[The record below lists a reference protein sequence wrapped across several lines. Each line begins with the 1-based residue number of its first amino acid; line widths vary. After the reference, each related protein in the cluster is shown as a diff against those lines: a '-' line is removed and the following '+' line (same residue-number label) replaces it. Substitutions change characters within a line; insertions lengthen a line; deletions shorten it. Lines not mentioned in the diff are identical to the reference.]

1 MIKIISFRKRKTL
14 FNENRSITFFF
25 VGQTKEKEELLS
37 KNKGIIKI
45 YQAVFLIIV
54 TYFNIF

>member
-1 MIKIISFRKRKTL
+1 MKTGL
-14 FNENRSITFFF
+14 LLLFF